1 MRLYDFEP
9 LTFGKVYYTTLCI
22 LVSFIESYY
31 IVRTFTTKAL
41 NPLIIILKEGSDV
54 VYLYRALFP
63 NVLFNLMWPKK
74 KFMVFFQN
82 LGLLQFE
89 SIFFIPQGFFRFLR
103 DSLEILKE
111 LL

>member
-63 NVLFNLMWPKK
+63 NVLFNLIWPKK
-74 KFMVFFQN
+74 KIY
-82 LGLLQFE
+82 GLFPK
-89 SIFFIPQGFFRFLR
+89 FGFIA
-103 DSLEILKE
+103 I
-111 LL
+111 